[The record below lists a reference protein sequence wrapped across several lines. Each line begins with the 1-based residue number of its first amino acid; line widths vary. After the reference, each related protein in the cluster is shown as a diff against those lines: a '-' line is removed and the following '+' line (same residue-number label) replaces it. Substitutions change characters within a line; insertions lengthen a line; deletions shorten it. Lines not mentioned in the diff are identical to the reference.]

1 MARTAKEW
9 YDILIAEKETQASL
23 TDLGYEGDDAE
34 TLLNDLNS
42 NSKVAVWRL
51 MCWLF
56 AYVAAF
62 FDQFFD
68 IFKAEVDEK
77 LKAIPGNAES
87 LNKEVRKFQYDD
99 PLLFYSDGSYGYAE
113 IDAAKQIIKRVS
125 INTTSAGTQVKV
137 AKEVNGDPSPLSNDE
152 LTAFQ
157 GYLNEIQYAQKK
169 LVATSTASDKLKLP
183 LTIYY
188 SAIVP
193 LATIKARVELAIT
206 EHLKVLNSDTNFDGS
221 FYPLDLL
228 VAIRDVDGV
237 ISVDGDD
244 EIEARNDLG
253 EFSIVDRVY
262 YPASG
267 YYTIDDA
274 FPLAATLNYSVE

>member
-77 LKAIPGNAES
+77 LKAFPGNAES